1 MKIGLSLSG
10 DQVTL
15 EETLQFARQAEAN
28 GFDSIWVP
36 EAWRDAFVPLTA
48 IALQT
53 SRVRIGTAIALA
65 MARSPVIM
73 EKAAASLDELS
84 QGRLVLGI
92 GPGPKAWNENWH
104 GVTFHPPAAYIREYT
119 EVLRLMWSA
128 HSGKQISYTG
138 TYLNIKDYQRL
149 GQPYREQIPIY
160 FGAVMPRFLRTAGAV
175 ADGLCVASFHTTRY
189 LREVVYPN
197 LNAGRQERPLATGK
211 REIVSTAICAVDPDG
226 DKARQQVKGQLAFY
240 ASIPYYDIVLDL
252 HDFAQDKTRIRE
264 AAARG
269 DTAGMIAGVS
279 DELVNQVAIAGT
291 PRECRAKLAQ
301 HEGLVDELIITS
313 ASFGLSREEIVH
325 NYQHILTAFH

>member
-138 TYLNIKDYQRL
+138 TYLNI
-149 GQPYREQIPIY
+149 
-160 FGAVMPRFLRTAGAV
+160 
-175 ADGLCVASFHTTRY
+175 
-189 LREVVYPN
+189 
-197 LNAGRQERPLATGK
+197 
-211 REIVSTAICAVDPDG
+211 
-226 DKARQQVKGQLAFY
+226 
-240 ASIPYYDIVLDL
+240 
-252 HDFAQDKTRIRE
+252 
-264 AAARG
+264 
-269 DTAGMIAGVS
+269 
-279 DELVNQVAIAGT
+279 
-291 PRECRAKLAQ
+291 
-301 HEGLVDELIITS
+301 
-313 ASFGLSREEIVH
+313 
-325 NYQHILTAFH
+325 